1 MNAKEMAKLAIEA
14 LEDKKAEEIKII
26 DISNISTIADYFII
40 ASGTNKSQIQ
50 TMTDNVAEV
59 LGRAGHP
66 EKHIEGYQNAN
77 WILMDFQD
85 IIVHVFDKENRLFY
99 DLERIWRD
107 GVLID
112 KETLE
117 KRRIFVGERLRK
129 NKDKEKQTESGC
141 LKSDSVSIPVLYLL
155 MCLSDSTACIHI
167 ECDNI

>member
-1 MNAKEMAKLAIEA
+1 MITIKRKDKVYMTAKEMTKLAINA
-14 LEDKKAEEIKII
+14 LEDKKAEDIKII

-59 LGRAGHP
+59 LTKAGYP

-85 IIVHVFDKENRLFY
+85 IIVHIFDKENRLFY

-107 GVLID
+107 GREID
-112 KETLE
+112 K
-117 KRRIFVGERLRK
+117 
-129 NKDKEKQTESGC
+129 
-141 LKSDSVSIPVLYLL
+141 DSL
-155 MCLSDSTACIHI
+155 
-167 ECDNI
+167 